1 MTEIL
6 SVIRERDASMFQF
19 IRKAK
24 MRPRKPLHC
33 SLAQAVGGARPE
45 VPRDQVLLTS
55 RQDLHTAFT
64 LPDTMRDRWTVSLTR
79 PQQREDSMPR
89 RVPEIKCPSV
99 TRVRL
104 KNSPVSHNEAATSEF
119 VKAKFSFWV
128 WAEH

>member
-1 MTEIL
+1 
-6 SVIRERDASMFQF
+6 MFQF
-19 IRKAK
+19 IRKAN
-24 MRPRKPLHC
+24 MCPRKPRQC
-33 SLAQAVGGARPE
+33 SLAQAVGDARPE
-45 VPRDQVLLTS
+45 VPRDQVEHLLTP

-104 KNSPVSHNEAATSEF
+104 KSSPVSHNEPATSEF
-119 VKAKFSFWV
+119 VKAKFSFWD